1 MMRTLAVRPRAR
13 LGLANLRWLA
23 GTLALLAAWELLA
36 VLLLAKRHEVPTIQ
50 AVAAQIWRDHFYG
63 PDLAVT
69 LWEALRG
76 YLIGNGLAVLLGV
89 LCLLVRPLERILLRF
104 AVATYCIPTIA
115 VGPLLAI
122 LFSLDTTKV
131 VMSALSVFF
140 VSLVGILTGLHD
152 APPSALDVVH
162 ANGGGRWAALVKVRV
177 RAAVPSAF
185 SGLAIAGPAAVLG
198 AIIGEFLGGTSGL
211 GVVMVNSEASL
222 EVARTWGVAIIATA
236 VSGIVFAVTLWIGRV
251 LAPGFAGSEVGRQ
264 REARSRLAPP
274 ASWSRPARIAAAVGA
289 RIGSIML
296 TLVIILAVW
305 AAIVKGF
312 HLDPYFAKTPL
323 AVWTSLTSPLT
334 GPTERSELWSGFGVT
349 LRDAA
354 IGYLLGTAAAVI
366 LAGAFILWPIVQA
379 AFMPIVVV
387 LRAVPL
393 VAMTPL
399 LALVFG
405 TGIGVVAAVAGIVA
419 FVPSVV
425 IVYEGL
431 RSPPPTTL
439 DLLHAYG
446 ASSPAVLWRL
456 RLPYALPA
464 LFAAAKIAVPG
475 AALGAALA
483 EWLVAS
489 DGLGR
494 DMALAVTESNFQIL
508 WAATALVTA
517 LSAVAY
523 NLLSASEQGARAR
536 LGR

>member
-1 MMRTLAVRPRAR
+1 MMRPLPLRRGSGPRVAR
-13 LGLANLRWLA
+13 TRSVVGM
-23 GTLALLAAWELLA
+23 LALLATWELLA
-36 VLLLAKRHEVPTIQ
+36 VLLLAHRHEVPTIQ
-50 AVAAQIWRDHFYG
+50 AVARQIWRDQFYG

-76 YLIGNGLAVLLGV
+76 YVIGNGLAAALGA
-89 LCLLVRPLERILLRF
+89 LCLLVRPLERVLLRF
-104 AVATYCIPTIA
+104 AVATYCVPTIA

-152 APPSALDVVH
+152 APRSALDVVH
-162 ANGGGRWAALVKVRV
+162 ANGGGRWNALIKVRV

-222 EVARTWGVAIIATA
+222 EVARTWGVAIVATA
-236 VSGIVFAVTLWIGRV
+236 VSGIVFMATLWVGRL
-251 LAPGFAGSEVGRQ
+251 LAPGFVGSEGGQRVEAGR
-264 REARSRLAPP
+264 RVLI
-274 ASWSRPARIAAAVGA
+274 PARWPRAA
-289 RIGSIML
+289 RIGAAIGARMASMVV
-296 TLVIILAVW
+296 TLVAIVGVW
-305 AAIVKGF
+305 ALIVKGF
-312 HLDPYFAKTPL
+312 GLNPYFAKTPS
-323 AVWTSLTSPLT
+323 AVLSSLTSPLT
-334 GPTERSELWSGFGVT
+334 GASERGELWSGVGVT
-349 LRDAA
+349 LRDATL
-354 IGYLLGTAAAVI
+354 GYALGTAAAVT
-366 LAGAFILWPIVQA
+366 LAGAFVLWPFVQS

-405 TGIGVVAAVAGIVA
+405 TGIWVVAAVAGIVT

-425 IVYEGL
+425 IIFEGL
-431 RSPPPTTL
+431 RSPPPASL
-439 DLLHAYG
+439 DVFRAYG
-446 ASSPAVLWRL
+446 ASSQTTLRRL

-464 LFAAAKIAVPG
+464 LFAGAKIAVPG
-475 AALGAALA
+475 AVLGAVLA

-494 DMALAVTESNFQIL
+494 DMALAITESNFQIL
-508 WAATALVTA
+508 WAATAIVTA
-517 LSAVAY
+517 LSAIGY
-523 NLLSASEQGARAR
+523 NLLSSSEQAARAR
-536 LGR
+536 LG

>member
-1 MMRTLAVRPRAR
+1 M
-13 LGLANLRWLA
+13 
-23 GTLALLAAWELLA
+23 GTAALLVAWELLA
-36 VLLLAKRHEVPTIQ
+36 VLWLAKRHEVPTISS
-50 AVAAQIWRDHFYG
+50 VVTTIWHDHFYSL
-63 PDLAVT
+63 DLGVT

-76 YLIGNGLAVLLGV
+76 YLIGNGLAVVLGA
-89 LCLLVRPLERILLRF
+89 LALLVRPIERVLLRF

-140 VSLVGILTGLHD
+140 VTLVGVLTGLHD
-152 APPSALDVVH
+152 APLSSLDLVH
-162 ANGGGRWAALVKVRV
+162 ATGGGRWAALIKVRM

-185 SGLAIAGPAAVLG
+185 SGLAIAGPAAILG
-198 AIIGEFLGGTSGL
+198 AIIGEFLGGTDGL

-222 EVARTWGVAIIATA
+222 EVARTWGVAIVATA
-236 VSGIVFAVTLWIGRV
+236 VSGVIFGGTLWMGRA
-251 LAPGFAGSEVGRQ
+251 LAPGYFGGEMGRADEQ
-264 REARSRLAPP
+264 RRRFVAPGNWP
-274 ASWSRPARIAAAVGA
+274 WPARLVVATVS
-289 RIGSIML
+289 RMGSIVV
-296 TLVIILAVW
+296 TLLAIVAVW
-305 AAIVKGF
+305 AAMVKGF
-312 HLDPYFAKTPL
+312 ALNPYFAKTPS
-323 AVWTSLTSPLT
+323 AVWSSLTSTVT
-334 GPTERSELWSGFGVT
+334 GPTNRSELWSGFTIT

-354 IGYLLGTAAAVI
+354 IGYLIGTVAAI
-366 LAGAFILWPIVQA
+366 LLAAGFVLWSFVQYT
-379 AFMPIVVV
+379 FMPIVVV

-405 TGIGVVAAVAGIVA
+405 TGVGVVAAVAGIVA

-446 ASSPAVLWRL
+446 ASSRVTMWRL
-456 RLPYALPA
+456 RLPYAFPS

-475 AALGAALA
+475 SVLGAVLA

-489 DGLGR
+489 NGLGR
-494 DMALAVTESNFQIL
+494 DMALAITQSNFQIL
-508 WAATALVTA
+508 WAATAIVTA

-523 NLLSASEQGARAR
+523 NVLSATEYGARAR